1 MHHVT
6 GGTMKVQDIMS
17 RNPTCVTPE
26 TPLAEAARLMKQE
39 DIGVVPVVESE
50 NSKRLVG
57 LITDRDI
64 AIRAVAEGR
73 DGKTTSVGHIMTS
86 EVRSAS
92 PDDSVDDVMT
102 LMGREQVRRVPI
114 VDERGSLVGIVAQAD
129 IVLEAKDDKQ
139 AEKTVERISQPGG
152 RHSQ

>member
-1 MHHVT
+1 
-6 GGTMKVQDIMS
+6 MKAQDIMS
-17 RNPTCVTPE
+17 RNPACVTPE

-39 DIGVVPVVESE
+39 DVGVVPVVESE
-50 NSKRLVG
+50 SSKRLVG

-64 AIRAVAEGR
+64 AIRAVGEGR
-73 DGKTTSVGHIMTS
+73 DGNTTSVGHIMTS

-92 PDDSVDDVMT
+92 PDDSVNDIMA

-114 VDERGSLVGIVAQAD
+114 VDERGALVGIIAQAD
-129 IVLEAKDDKQ
+129 IVIEAKDDKQ

-152 RHSQ
+152 RRSQ

>member
-1 MHHVT
+1 
-6 GGTMKVQDIMS
+6 MKAQEIMS

-50 NSKRLVG
+50 SSKRLVG

-73 DGKTTSVGHIMTS
+73 DGKTTSVGHVMTS

-92 PDDSVDDVMT
+92 PDDSVDDVMS
-102 LMGREQVRRVPI
+102 LMGREQVRRIPI
-114 VDERGSLVGIVAQAD
+114 VDERGSLVGIISQAD

-139 AEKTVERISQPGG
+139 AEKTVERISEPGG
-152 RHSQ
+152 RHTR